1 MIEIAE
7 LDNHDLVAMIIA
19 GVCHDFAHD
28 GYNNAYHVN
37 ANTMRSIRYTDSVQE
52 NYHAAESF
60 QLLMKPDNNFL
71 EALSREDVQSF
82 KKRMIGTN
90 LATDMAKH
98 AEDLASF
105 KRRIELTGV
114 KMEEANGS
122 KFLDRTNGKTIF

>member
-1 MIEIAE
+1 LIEIAE

-19 GVCHDFAHD
+19 GVCHDFGHD

-71 EALSREDVQSF
+71 EALSREDV
-82 KKRMIGTN
+82 
-90 LATDMAKH
+90 
-98 AEDLASF
+98 
-105 KRRIELTGV
+105 
-114 KMEEANGS
+114 
-122 KFLDRTNGKTIF
+122 